1 MLHPKTKAPSRVA
14 IAAAHARTI
23 ARQLEAIERGD
34 KAAKYRYEVSRR
46 VQALAELLPMSS
58 NCTKPT
64 PALGPHTHEREN
76 IDHETET
83 EAHQ

>member
-1 MLHPKTKAPSRVA
+1 
-14 IAAAHARTI
+14 
-23 ARQLEAIERGD
+23 
-34 KAAKYRYEVSRR
+34 
-46 VQALAELLPMSS
+46 MSS
-58 NCTKPT
+58 SCTKPT